1 MYHALRRQ
9 GMESVASGEPEPSV
23 KRVGPGGAVVCIT
36 VEPDEFRI
44 WEII

>member
-1 MYHALRRQ
+1 MYRALRRQ

-23 KRVGPGGAVVCIT
+23 KCVGPGGAVWIT
-36 VEPDEFRI
+36 LEPDEFRI

>member
-1 MYHALRRQ
+1 MYHALRRK

-23 KRVGPGGAVVCIT
+23 KRVGPGGAVVWIT
-36 VEPDEFRI
+36 VEPYEFRI